1 MVFRRFLLPLLFAA
15 STAGPL
21 LLAVAGE
28 EVGRPQMRFFGPAE
42 LHSKGPVRAFAETP
56 DGSLVVGSN
65 QLVVFDGV
73 RSERI
78 EVPGAYAFRAL
89 ARALPAG
96 VGAAGAAAASR
107 VWVGASGAVG
117 YVEADRFGRWNFVS
131 LAAQAR
137 AAGLELSDPVE
148 TIFPLGTGAVF
159 VTDQRVLRWD
169 GVRFEG
175 WRLPAAAPLKAAGAE
190 GGAVWI
196 HQPGTGLLRLDATG
210 GPVRLRS
217 ETTLPPGAVAW
228 ILDPG
233 GAEIAAG
240 RRAAE
245 SRSRGEG
252 LLVGTGEAVYR
263 LTADG
268 SSRLAALS
276 GLVQGQVPIGAVALE
291 SDQIAIMT
299 AGNGVLIGSLH
310 GGGTTVVNRAHG
322 LSEDAPCAVWGD
334 RRGAVWIGLNDGC
347 VRVDSAGT
355 VSIFDGR
362 EGLDAGLPRRVL
374 ALDGVTCVV
383 TDQALYRIENSAD
396 GIARLHAVVSDARE
410 REALVLGGEPGAA
423 AGSSPIRPP
432 GHARIVPLGSRVFA
446 FTESQILA
454 AEPGRG
460 FVPVPALAG
469 WVGVVAAAPPG
480 SATGYW
486 IAQCLGALGEGA
498 PYALLRVALE
508 GDGRGPLRWEPLR
521 VGGIDVIDE
530 ITSLDLTEAA
540 DGPVIWIGGKG
551 GLLRVRLD
559 AVRVSSNPRPLQFRA
574 VRTSGG
580 GGAFLELAPSEP
592 PALRPGF
599 RSIAF
604 GFSAAQPMELT
615 PLAVYYQTRLT
626 GVEPDWSRPVHLHER
641 EFTGLAPGRYT
652 FTARR
657 IDRYARAGEAVSYPF
672 AVVAPWYLRWPAFA
686 VDAGLLG
693 LLGWGI
699 LRWRL
704 RRLRAQRDRLD
715 RLVNLRTRELELSNT
730 AKSEF
735 LENISHEIRNPL
747 NGILGLVSL
756 LKPER
761 MAAGEGEVARSLRA
775 SAEHLRRVAEEVLD
789 LSKLEYGD
797 VRVED
802 RPFSLTRALR
812 DVVELH
818 AETARARGCPLSL
831 SAPVSGGDR
840 FLGDETKL
848 RTIVGNFIGNA
859 LKYAPGAPIEVR
871 ADWAEEVDGMVQVVV
886 AVTDGGPGLPA
897 EEQELVFQKF
907 VRGSGAKATGAAG
920 SGVGLAIC
928 RTLARR
934 MGGNVGVESPVGAGV
949 PGRPGA
955 GASFHV
961 WLPLR
966 REREP
971 GPAGGAS
978 GVGEYALIVDD
989 EEYNRTVLAGL
1000 VRELGY
1006 EPRVAATAG
1015 AAIAAAAEA
1024 GSEVIFLDLELG
1036 DGLGDDLARR
1046 LRALPGGAWP
1056 VLIATTGQDSAAARQ
1071 RCASAGM
1078 DGFLLKPFDLDAVRG
1093 ELAQVMER
1101 RSREAR
1107 RRAFELHARGG
1118 SGAPT
1123 DAADSAG
1130 RLLDAIGAELDAIRA
1145 GITADDRNALRA
1157 AAHRLRSL
1165 AALVWA
1171 RDLKRVAVR
1180 FEQQAATLA
1189 PGELTALAVAAAA
1202 AMERLKAELEAMATA
1217 EPLPASAGTD
1227 RG

>member
-1 MVFRRFLLPLLFAA
+1 
-15 STAGPL
+15 
-21 LLAVAGE
+21 
-28 EVGRPQMRFFGPAE
+28 
-42 LHSKGPVRAFAETP
+42 
-56 DGSLVVGSN
+56 
-65 QLVVFDGV
+65 
-73 RSERI
+73 
-78 EVPGAYAFRAL
+78 
-89 ARALPAG
+89 
-96 VGAAGAAAASR
+96 
-107 VWVGASGAVG
+107 
-117 YVEADRFGRWNFVS
+117 
-131 LAAQAR
+131 
-137 AAGLELSDPVE
+137 
-148 TIFPLGTGAVF
+148 
-159 VTDQRVLRWD
+159 
-169 GVRFEG
+169 
-175 WRLPAAAPLKAAGAE
+175 
-190 GGAVWI
+190 
-196 HQPGTGLLRLDATG
+196 
-210 GPVRLRS
+210 
-217 ETTLPPGAVAW
+217 
-228 ILDPG
+228 
-233 GAEIAAG
+233 
-240 RRAAE
+240 
-245 SRSRGEG
+245 
-252 LLVGTGEAVYR
+252 
-263 LTADG
+263 
-268 SSRLAALS
+268 
-276 GLVQGQVPIGAVALE
+276 
-291 SDQIAIMT
+291 
-299 AGNGVLIGSLH
+299 
-310 GGGTTVVNRAHG
+310 
-322 LSEDAPCAVWGD
+322 
-334 RRGAVWIGLNDGC
+334 
-347 VRVDSAGT
+347 
-355 VSIFDGR
+355 
-362 EGLDAGLPRRVL
+362 
-374 ALDGVTCVV
+374 
-383 TDQALYRIENSAD
+383 
-396 GIARLHAVVSDARE
+396 
-410 REALVLGGEPGAA
+410 
-423 AGSSPIRPP
+423 
-432 GHARIVPLGSRVFA
+432 
-446 FTESQILA
+446 
-454 AEPGRG
+454 
-460 FVPVPALAG
+460 
-469 WVGVVAAAPPG
+469 
-480 SATGYW
+480 
-486 IAQCLGALGEGA
+486 
-498 PYALLRVALE
+498 
-508 GDGRGPLRWEPLR
+508 
-521 VGGIDVIDE
+521 
-530 ITSLDLTEAA
+530 
-540 DGPVIWIGGKG
+540 
-551 GLLRVRLD
+551 
-559 AVRVSSNPRPLQFRA
+559 
-574 VRTSGG
+574 
-580 GGAFLELAPSEP
+580 
-592 PALRPGF
+592 
-599 RSIAF
+599 
-604 GFSAAQPMELT
+604 
-615 PLAVYYQTRLT
+615 
-626 GVEPDWSRPVHLHER
+626 VEPDWSRPVHLHER